1 MEQATTA
8 GIAIR
13 LRPATQNDFPALIA
27 LFTEFAV
34 FEKLPHKMINTVDK
48 MAKEKELFH
57 GFVAETEDK
66 ELLGY
71 VTYFF
76 TYHTWSGKC
85 LYMDDLYVRESYRKQ
100 GIGKMLLDQVIDF
113 ARQLG
118 CYKLRWQVSSWN
130 DNAQAF
136 YKSMGAEIDN
146 VEWNCDLLLNV

>member
-1 MEQATTA
+1 MEHTTTA
-8 GIAIR
+8 GVAIAV
-13 LRPATQNDFPALIA
+13 RPATQNDFPALIA

-48 MAKEKELFH
+48 MMKEKELFH
-57 GFVAETEDK
+57 GFVAEE
-66 ELLGY
+66 EGEILGY

-85 LYMDDLYVRESYRKQ
+85 LYMDDLYVREPHRKQ
-100 GIGKMLLDQVIDF
+100 GIGKMLLDRVIDF
-113 ARQLG
+113 ARESD
-118 CYKLRWQVSSWN
+118 CYKLRWQVSCWN
-130 DNAQAF
+130 TNAQEF